1 MDYKQFIQLMEPEGM
16 GSKESIGILQ
26 EFVSEFPYFQT
37 AQALLAKA
45 LHEQQHVRYD
55 RQLKIAAAYCSD
67 RKSLYALI
75 HQRNSPVFA
84 ETKNESPFISPGEE
98 TRIVLPNDVQENV
111 VTETPVITEEK
122 HEEWIH
128 VIPSEPVFEIP
139 EAETEETPVVNE
151 PVSSDDPHE
160 IIRKRLEEIL
170 GKKEEKTPEVKKDIP
185 AIPTP
190 VIAEVPKE
198 EIKKQEII
206 VPESK
211 AIIPESKPEV
221 VQAPELKSEAEQTLD
236 IASKTEE
243 ITNDPIGRIELEY
256 AMEATILQSIEK
268 LPLIEKTEQVEAK
281 KEAES
286 EQAPQNF
293 FDWLRSKHNSDFGNV
308 EEVHAEDSSGSQE
321 KSTPTVQ
328 GSPLAE
334 PESRTA
340 EVAENPE
347 STQLIDKFIATAPRI
362 VPSKAEFY
370 SPANQA
376 KKSIIEHE
384 DLVSETLAKIYALQ
398 GHLMKARSCYVKLS
412 LLNPEKKAYFA
423 ALIQEIDNHY
433 NNPDNQ
439 DL

>member
-1 MDYKQFIQLMEPEGM
+1 MEPEGM

-45 LHEQQHVRYD
+45 LHEQQHV
-55 RQLKIAAAYCSD
+55 
-67 RKSLYALI
+67 
-75 HQRNSPVFA
+75 
-84 ETKNESPFISPGEE
+84 FISPGEE

-128 VIPSEPVFEIP
+128 VIPTEPVFEIP

-170 GKKEEKTPEVKKDIP
+170 GKKEEKAPEVKKDIP